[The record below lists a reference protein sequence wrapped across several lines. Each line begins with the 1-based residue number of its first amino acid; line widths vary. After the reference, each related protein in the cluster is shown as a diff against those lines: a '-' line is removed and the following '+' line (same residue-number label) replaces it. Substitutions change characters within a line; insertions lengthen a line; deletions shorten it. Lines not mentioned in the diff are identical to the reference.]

1 MAARRIPSP
10 GSNVESWRGGVVD
23 NEEKAAAAALAA
35 DSCSASFSYV
45 CSSRRNR
52 PIGVP
57 LLLPDDEGR
66 ELAARRPSWRDGK
79 PSGFARAS
87 AAFGGAEVTLG
98 LAARPSS
105 SPSGSGAGE
114 WKEGKGPVYLAAMV
128 S

>member
-1 MAARRIPSP
+1 M
-10 GSNVESWRGGVVD
+10 
-23 NEEKAAAAALAA
+23 
-35 DSCSASFSYV
+35 
-45 CSSRRNR
+45 
-52 PIGVP
+52 P

-66 ELAARRPSWRDGK
+66 ELAARRPSWRDGT

-87 AAFGGAEVTLG
+87 AAFGGAEATLG

-105 SPSGSGAGE
+105 SPSRSGAGE

>member
-1 MAARRIPSP
+1 M
-10 GSNVESWRGGVVD
+10 
-23 NEEKAAAAALAA
+23 
-35 DSCSASFSYV
+35 
-45 CSSRRNR
+45 
-52 PIGVP
+52 P

-66 ELAARRPSWRDGK
+66 DPAARRLSLRDGR

-87 AAFGGAEVTLG
+87 AAFGGAEVTLE